1 MRIAIDARKLHDFGI
16 GTYVQNLLRQLARL
30 DADSEYVLFCRKQDR
45 DALDALGPNFRT
57 SVDSASP
64 YSIREQAS
72 IPSHLLRERV
82 DVYHSPHYVLP
93 PLVPCRSVVTIHDCI
108 HLMFPQYL
116 PNRLAY
122 AYAKMFMWWAAHRS
136 ARVLTVSEASK
147 RDILHYFAIP
157 DEKVIVIHNGLDE
170 RFRVPPP
177 DTEIH
182 RVRER
187 FQLNEQFILYAGN
200 VKPHKN
206 VERLIDAFH
215 ILHTNGFEHLK
226 LLIIGSDISKYATLR
241 RAIHTH
247 DLHKYVRFLGFVSD
261 ETLAALYRLSAVF
274 VFPSLYEG
282 FGFPPL
288 EAMASGTPVVASN
301 LSSLPEVLGDAAL
314 LVDPYD
320 ANALADAIR
329 RVLLDDALRRDL
341 SARGLAK
348 VQEYSWEQAARRVRR
363 IYEEV
368 ATEARQGR
376 QGTRGTQGDDGTQAR
391 QAGPHKQKGAA

>member
-30 DADSEYVLFCRKQDR
+30 DADSEYVLFCRKEDR
-45 DALDALGPNFRT
+45 DALAALGPNFRI

-64 YSIREQAS
+64 YSVREQAS
-72 IPSHLLRERV
+72 IPAHLMRERV

-93 PLVPCRSVVTIHDCI
+93 PLVPCRAVVTIHDCI

-147 RDILHYFAIP
+147 RDILHYFDIP
-157 DEKVIVIHNGLDE
+157 RDKVTVIHNGIDE

-177 DTEIH
+177 ESEVH

-187 FQLNEQFILYAGN
+187 FQLQEQFILYAGN

-261 ETLAALYRLSAVF
+261 ETLAALYRLAAVF

-320 ANALADAIR
+320 ANAIADAIR
-329 RVLLDDALRRDL
+329 RVLLDDSLRRDL
-341 SARGLAK
+341 SARGLKK
-348 VQEYSWEQAARRVRR
+348 VQDYSWEEAARRVRQ
-363 IYEEV
+363 IYDEV
-368 ATEARQGR
+368 AS
-376 QGTRGTQGDDGTQAR
+376 QANPVKQDS
-391 QAGPHKQKGAA
+391 QAGPSRRKGAA

>member
-30 DADSEYVLFCRKQDR
+30 DADDDYVLLCRKDDR
-45 DALDALGPNFRT
+45 DMLDALGPNFHT
-57 SVDSASP
+57 IVDSASP
-64 YSIREQAS
+64 YSIREQVS
-72 IPSHLLRERV
+72 IPTRLTREHV

-93 PLVPCRSVVTIHDCI
+93 PLVRCPSVVTIHDCI
-108 HLMFPQYL
+108 HLRFPQYL

-122 AYAKMFMWWAAHRS
+122 AYAKAFMWWAAHRS

-147 RDILHYFAIP
+147 RDILYYFNIP
-157 DEKVIVIHNGLDE
+157 EDKVTVIHNGLDE
-170 RFRVPPP
+170 RFRLSPPEA
-177 DTEIH
+177 EIH

-187 FQLNEQFILYAGN
+187 FQLDERFVLYAGN

-215 ILHTNGFEHLK
+215 ILHTNGFAHLK
-226 LLIIGSDISKYATLR
+226 LLIIGSDISKYAMLR
-241 RAIHTH
+241 RAIHTY

-261 ETLAALYRLSAVF
+261 ETLAALYRLAAVF

-288 EAMASGTPVVASN
+288 EAMAAGTPVVASN

-320 ANALADAIR
+320 ANAIAHAIR
-329 RVLLDDALRRDL
+329 RCLVDDALRRDL
-341 SARGLAK
+341 RTLGLAK
-348 VQEYSWEQAARRVRR
+348 VQEYSWEEAARRVRR
-363 IYEEV
+363 IYSEV
-368 ATEARQGR
+368 AAVPSKSATP
-376 QGTRGTQGDDGTQAR
+376 GTVPRPKEKKRA
-391 QAGPHKQKGAA
+391 

>member
-30 DADSEYVLFCRKQDR
+30 DAGSEYVLLCRPDDR
-45 DALDALGPNFRT
+45 DALNALGPNFRT
-57 SVDSASP
+57 IVDSSSP
-64 YSIREQAS
+64 YSLREQVS
-72 IPSHLLRERV
+72 IPTRLTNERV

-93 PLVPCRSVVTIHDCI
+93 PLVRCPSVVTIHDCI
-108 HLMFPQYL
+108 HLRFPQYL
-116 PNRLAY
+116 PNRLAF
-122 AYAKMFMWWAAHRS
+122 AYAKTFMWWAAHRS

-147 RDILHYFAIP
+147 RDILHYFNIP
-157 DEKVIVIHNGLDE
+157 EQKVTVIHNGLDD
-170 RFRVPPP
+170 RLRVPPP
-177 DTEIH
+177 EAEVH

-187 FQLNEQFILYAGN
+187 FQLDERFVLYAGN

-215 ILHTNGFEHLK
+215 VLHTNGFPHLK
-226 LLIIGSDISKYATLR
+226 LLIIGSDISKYAMLR
-241 RAIHTH
+241 RAIHTY

-261 ETLAALYRLSAVF
+261 ETLAALYRLAAVF

-288 EAMASGTPVVASN
+288 EAMAAGTPVVASN

-320 ANALADAIR
+320 ANAIAEAIR
-329 RVLLDDALRRDL
+329 RVLVDDDLRREL
-341 SARGLAK
+341 SRRGLAK
-348 VQEYSWEQAARRVRR
+348 VQAYSWEEAARQVRR

-368 ATEARQGR
+368 AAAAAVQAAPTASAKEK
-376 QGTRGTQGDDGTQAR
+376 TRA
-391 QAGPHKQKGAA
+391 

>member
-30 DADSEYVLFCRKQDR
+30 DAGSEYVLLCRPDDR
-45 DALDALGPNFRT
+45 DTLNALGPNFRT
-57 SVDSASP
+57 IVDSSSP
-64 YSIREQAS
+64 YSVREQVS
-72 IPSHLLRERV
+72 IPTRLTKERV

-93 PLVPCRSVVTIHDCI
+93 PLVRCPSVVTIHDCI
-108 HLMFPQYL
+108 HLRFPQYL
-116 PNRLAY
+116 PNRLAF
-122 AYAKMFMWWAAHRS
+122 AYAKTFMWWAAHRS

-147 RDILHYFAIP
+147 RDILHYFNIP
-157 DEKVIVIHNGLDE
+157 EQKVTVIHNGLDE
-170 RFRVPPP
+170 RLRVPPP
-177 DTEIH
+177 EAEMT

-187 FQLNEQFILYAGN
+187 FQLNEQFVLYAGN

-215 ILHTNGFEHLK
+215 VLHTNGFPHLK
-226 LLIIGSDISKYATLR
+226 LLIIGSDISKYAMLR
-241 RAIHTH
+241 RAIHKY

-261 ETLAALYRLSAVF
+261 ETLAALYRLAAVF

-288 EAMASGTPVVASN
+288 EAMAAGTPVVASN
-301 LSSLPEVLGDAAL
+301 LSSLPEVLGDAAM

-320 ANALADAIR
+320 ANAIAEAIR
-329 RVLLDDALRRDL
+329 RVLVDDDLRRDL
-341 SARGLAK
+341 SRRGLAK
-348 VQEYSWEQAARRVRR
+348 VQAYSWEEAARQVRR

-368 ATEARQGR
+368 ATTAAVQPAPVASPKEK
-376 QGTRGTQGDDGTQAR
+376 TRA
-391 QAGPHKQKGAA
+391 

>member
-30 DADSEYVLFCRKQDR
+30 DADSDYVLFCRKEDR
-45 DALDALGPNFRT
+45 DALAALGPNFRI
-57 SVDSASP
+57 SVDSSTP
-64 YSIREQAS
+64 YSVREQAS

-122 AYAKMFMWWAAHRS
+122 VYAKTFMWWAAHRS

-147 RDILHYFAIP
+147 RDILRYFDIP
-157 DEKVIVIHNGLDE
+157 EEKVTVIHNGLDE

-177 DTEIH
+177 DAEIH

-187 FQLNEQFILYAGN
+187 FQLDERFILYAGN

-215 ILHTNGFEHLK
+215 VLHTNGFEHLK

-261 ETLAALYRLSAVF
+261 ETLAALYRLAAVF

-320 ANALADAIR
+320 ANALAGAIR
-329 RVLLDDALRRDL
+329 RVLVDDTLRREL
-341 SARGLAK
+341 SARGQAK
-348 VQEYSWEQAARRVRR
+348 VQEYSWEEAARRVRQ
-363 IYEEV
+363 IYQEV
-368 ATEARQGR
+368 AS
-376 QGTRGTQGDDGTQAR
+376 
-391 QAGPHKQKGAA
+391 QKGGA

>member
-30 DADSEYVLFCRKQDR
+30 DADSEYVLFCRKEDR
-45 DALDALGPNFRT
+45 DALAALGPNFRI

-64 YSIREQAS
+64 YSLREQAS
-72 IPSHLLRERV
+72 IPAHLMRERV

-93 PLVPCRSVVTIHDCI
+93 PLVPCRAVVTIHDCI

-147 RDILHYFAIP
+147 RDILHYFDIP
-157 DEKVIVIHNGLDE
+157 GDKVTVIHNGLDE

-177 DTEIH
+177 ESEVH

-187 FQLNEQFILYAGN
+187 FQLHEQFILYAGN

-261 ETLAALYRLSAVF
+261 ETLAALYRLAAVF

-320 ANALADAIR
+320 ANAIADAIR

-341 SARGLAK
+341 SARGLKK
-348 VQEYSWEQAARRVRR
+348 VQDYSWEEAARRVRQ
-363 IYEEV
+363 IYDEV
-368 ATEARQGR
+368 AS
-376 QGTRGTQGDDGTQAR
+376 QANPVKQDS
-391 QAGPHKQKGAA
+391 QAGSSRRKGAA

>member
-30 DADSEYVLFCRKQDR
+30 DADSDYVLFCRKEDR
-45 DALDALGPNFRT
+45 DALAALGPNFRI
-57 SVDSASP
+57 SVDSSTP
-64 YSIREQAS
+64 YSVREQAS

-122 AYAKMFMWWAAHRS
+122 VYAKTFMWWAAHRS

-147 RDILHYFAIP
+147 RDILRYFDIP
-157 DEKVIVIHNGLDE
+157 EEKVTVIHNGLDE

-177 DTEIH
+177 DAEIH

-187 FQLNEQFILYAGN
+187 FQLDERFILYAGN

-215 ILHTNGFEHLK
+215 VLHTNGFEHLK

-261 ETLAALYRLSAVF
+261 ETLAALYRLAAVF

-320 ANALADAIR
+320 ANALAGAIR
-329 RVLLDDALRRDL
+329 RVLVDDVLRREL
-341 SARGLAK
+341 SARGQAK
-348 VQEYSWEQAARRVRR
+348 VQEYSWEEAARRVRQ
-363 IYEEV
+363 IYQEV
-368 ATEARQGR
+368 AS
-376 QGTRGTQGDDGTQAR
+376 
-391 QAGPHKQKGAA
+391 QKGGA

>member
-30 DADSEYVLFCRKQDR
+30 DASSEYVLLCRAEDVDTLR
-45 DALDALGPNFRT
+45 ALGPNFRT
-57 SVDSASP
+57 IVDSASP
-64 YSIREQAS
+64 YSLREQIS
-72 IPSHLLRERV
+72 VPTHLSREQV

-93 PLVPCRSVVTIHDCI
+93 PLVRCPSVVTIHDCI
-108 HLMFPQYL
+108 HLRFPQYL

-122 AYAKMFMWWAAHRS
+122 GYAKTFMWWAAHRS
-136 ARVLTVSEASK
+136 ARVITVSEASK
-147 RDILHYFAIP
+147 TDILHYFDIP
-157 DEKVIVIHNGLDE
+157 EQKVSVIHNGLDE
-170 RFRVPPP
+170 RLRVPPP
-177 DTEIH
+177 DADIQ

-187 FQLNEQFILYAGN
+187 FQLEEQFVLYAGN

-215 ILHTNGFEHLK
+215 VLHTNGFPQLK
-226 LLIIGSDISKYATLR
+226 LLIIGSDISKYAMLR
-241 RAIHTH
+241 RAIHTY

-261 ETLAALYRLSAVF
+261 DTLAALYRLATVF

-288 EAMASGTPVVASN
+288 EAMAAGTPVIASN

-320 ANALADAIR
+320 ANAIAEAIR
-329 RVLLDDALRRDL
+329 RVLVVDDLRREL
-341 SARGLAK
+341 GRRGLAK
-348 VQEYSWEQAARRVRR
+348 VQAYSWEEAARQVRR
-363 IYEEV
+363 IYDEV
-368 ATEARQGR
+368 AAAPAVAPARAQKPAPE
-376 QGTRGTQGDDGTQAR
+376 QAR
-391 QAGPHKQKGAA
+391 EKRRA

>member
-30 DADSEYVLFCRKQDR
+30 DADSEYVLFCRKEDR
-45 DALDALGPNFRT
+45 DALAALGPNFRI

-64 YSIREQAS
+64 YSLREQAS
-72 IPSHLLRERV
+72 IPTHLMRERV

-93 PLVPCRSVVTIHDCI
+93 PLVPCRAVVTIHDCI

-147 RDILHYFAIP
+147 RDILHYFDIP
-157 DEKVIVIHNGLDE
+157 RDKVTVIHNGLDE

-177 DTEIH
+177 ESEVH

-187 FQLNEQFILYAGN
+187 FQLDEQFILYAGN

-261 ETLAALYRLSAVF
+261 ETLAALYRLAAVF

-320 ANALADAIR
+320 ANAIADAIR

-341 SARGLAK
+341 SARGLKK
-348 VQEYSWEQAARRVRR
+348 VQEYSWEEAARRVRQ
-363 IYEEV
+363 IYDEV
-368 ATEARQGR
+368 AS
-376 QGTRGTQGDDGTQAR
+376 QANPVKQDR
-391 QAGPHKQKGAA
+391 EAGPSRRKGAA

>member
-30 DADSEYVLFCRKQDR
+30 DADSDYVLFCRKEDR
-45 DALDALGPNFRT
+45 DALSALGPNFRI
-57 SVDSASP
+57 SVDSSTP
-64 YSIREQAS
+64 YSVREQAS

-122 AYAKMFMWWAAHRS
+122 VYAKTFMWWAAHRS

-147 RDILHYFAIP
+147 RDILRYFDIP
-157 DEKVIVIHNGLDE
+157 EEKVTVIHNGLDE

-177 DTEIH
+177 DAEIH

-187 FQLNEQFILYAGN
+187 FQLDERFILYAGN

-215 ILHTNGFEHLK
+215 VLHTNGFEHLK

-261 ETLAALYRLSAVF
+261 ETLAALYRLAAVF

-320 ANALADAIR
+320 ANALAGAIR
-329 RVLLDDALRRDL
+329 RVLVDDTLRREL
-341 SARGLAK
+341 SARGQAK
-348 VQEYSWEQAARRVRR
+348 VQEYSWEEAARRVRQ
-363 IYEEV
+363 IYQEV
-368 ATEARQGR
+368 AS
-376 QGTRGTQGDDGTQAR
+376 
-391 QAGPHKQKGAA
+391 QKGGA

>member
-30 DADSEYVLFCRKQDR
+30 DADSDYVLFCRKEDR
-45 DALDALGPNFRT
+45 EALDALGPNFRT
-57 SVDSASP
+57 IVDSASP
-64 YSIREQAS
+64 YSLREQIS
-72 IPSHLLRERV
+72 IPTRLTRERV

-93 PLVPCRSVVTIHDCI
+93 PLVRCRSVVTIHDCI

-122 AYAKMFMWWAAHRS
+122 GYAKTFMWWAAHRS

-147 RDILHYFAIP
+147 RDILHYFDIP
-157 DEKVIVIHNGLDE
+157 EEKVTVIHNGLDE
-170 RFRVPPP
+170 RYRVPPP
-177 DTEIH
+177 DAEVH

-187 FQLNEQFILYAGN
+187 FQLDERFVLYAGN

-206 VERLIDAFH
+206 V
-215 ILHTNGFEHLK
+215 
-226 LLIIGSDISKYATLR
+226 
-241 RAIHTH
+241 
-247 DLHKYVRFLGFVSD
+247 RFLGFVPD
-261 ETLAALYRLSAVF
+261 ETLAALYRLAAVF

-288 EAMASGTPVVASN
+288 EAMAAGTPVVASN

-329 RVLLDDALRRDL
+329 RVLVDDALRCEL
-341 SARGLAK
+341 S
-348 VQEYSWEQAARRVRR
+348 
-363 IYEEV
+363 
-368 ATEARQGR
+368 
-376 QGTRGTQGDDGTQAR
+376 
-391 QAGPHKQKGAA
+391 